1 MKRRIIPAV
10 VMVACLL
17 ISSIPASLASSGTE
31 ADGIMPCD
39 APAAYLDDDPG
50 AEQGE
55 PSTIELMCG
64 AMTSLVGR
72 MLSEMPSMI
81 IPLMGKMLSDPIGMV
96 ELTINLMGETMM
108 PMMTFILSG
117 TVTDPAGSASDWLG
131 FIGPLCNLE
140 TIGGMVDWLIQPHVL
155 EELIFGF
162 MIPMMMGALM

>member
-10 VMVACLL
+10 MVMACLL
-17 ISSIPASLASSGTE
+17 ISSIPASLASSRTE
-31 ADGIMPCD
+31 TSGIMPCD
-39 APAAYLDDDPG
+39 APAVYLADG
-50 AEQGE
+50 SSGWQEE

-64 AMTSLVGR
+64 AMTSLAGR
-72 MLSEMPSMI
+72 ALSEMPSI
-81 IPLMGKMLSDPIGMV
+81 ITPLMGRMLSDPIGTV
-96 ELTINLMGETMM
+96 NLIVGLMGETMM

-140 TIGGMVDWLIQPHVL
+140 TMCGMVDWLIQPHVL